1 MRSSSEPP
9 PANADAERALL
20 FIEEYCR
27 HVQGPLAGQALK
39 LAPWQR
45 AVTRRLFGQ
54 HCADGRRQ
62 YCSLWLEVPRKSGKS
77 TFAAA
82 LGLYMLIVDPEP
94 AADIVIAGASLKQ
107 AGIVFE
113 IARRMI
119 QLDPDLSEVCRVS
132 QRSIHYKD
140 ACLRL
145 ISPRREQLQGSD
157 ISCLIMDDVQTQPSR
172 DLHDQII
179 AAMAARAQPLALYFS
194 SAGSDRTSLAWHLHR
209 YALGVTDRTIDDPS
223 WLVARHAADAADD
236 WQDPKVWARV
246 HPGYGT
252 IITKS
257 FLAQECRRAQET
269 PAFVDTFRRLYLN
282 TWTDGTPR
290 WLNMAQWDACGLR
303 RVDPRALVGRPCRAG
318 LDLSSTT
325 DLTALVL
332 AFANPDGGYTLL
344 PFAFCPNDTIELRSR
359 RDRVDYRRWRDQG
372 FLIATDGNMVD
383 HAAVRLKI
391 LELARLYRIEELG
404 FDRWNASMLIN
415 QLLADGITCVP
426 VSQVASAM
434 TAPARELERALAR
447 GKLRHGDHP
456 VLRWCAANV
465 AVEQNAAGEVRPA
478 KQRSVDRIDL
488 ISATLMA
495 LSRHVYNPGPLGAV
509 RPPTISAGY
518 RSQRHA
524 ARGEAAQNR

>member
-1 MRSSSEPP
+1 M
-9 PANADAERALL
+9 
-20 FIEEYCR
+20 
-27 HVQGPLAGQALK
+27 QGPLAGQALK

-45 AVTRRLFGQ
+45 TIVRRLFGQ
-54 HCADGRRQ
+54 RAADGRRQ

-94 AADIVIAGASLKQ
+94 DADIVIAGASVEQ
-107 AGIVFE
+107 AAIVFE
-113 IARRMI
+113 IARRMVE
-119 QLDPDLSEVCRVS
+119 LDPDLAAVCRIVR
-132 QRSIHYKD
+132 RSIHYKD
-140 ACLRL
+140 ARLRVL
-145 ISPRREQLQGSD
+145 SPRRDQLAGSD
-157 ISCLIMDDVQTQPSR
+157 ISCLIMDEVQTQPSR

-179 AAMAARAQPLALYFS
+179 AAMAAREQPLALYFS

-209 YALGVTDRTIDDPS
+209 YAVGIASNTIDDPS
-223 WLVARHAADAADD
+223 WLVARFAAEDSDN

-252 IITKS
+252 IISPS

-269 PAFVDTFRRLYLN
+269 PAIVDAFRRSYLN
-282 TWTDGTPR
+282 VWTDGASR
-290 WLNMAQWDACGLR
+290 WLDMARWDACGLR
-303 RVDPRALVGRPCRAG
+303 RVDPRALVGQPCRAG
-318 LDLSSTT
+318 LDLSSTS

-332 AFANPDGGYTLL
+332 AFVNPDGGYTLL
-344 PFAFCPNDTIELRSR
+344 PFAFCPNDTIDLRSR
-359 RDRVDYRRWRDQG
+359 RDHVDYRRWRDEG
-372 FLIATDGNMVD
+372 FLIATDGNVVD

-404 FDRWNASMLIN
+404 FDRWNAAMLIN
-415 QLLADGITCVP
+415 QLMADGINCVP
-426 VSQVASAM
+426 VSQMASAM
-434 TAPARELERALAR
+434 TAPARELERTIAR

-465 AVEQNAAGEVRPA
+465 VAEQNAAGEVRPA

-495 LSRHVYNPGPLGAV
+495 LSRHVYNPGPLGLPRA
-509 RPPTISAGY
+509 PKISSGY
-518 RSQRHA
+518 RSRGRA
-524 ARGEAAQNR
+524 VRGEAAAIR